1 MAGTTSPGFMLT
13 NFETTAQTVVSHLA
27 AGSEVSLFFAT
38 TTAEKDVSLKILWF
52 CSYMLTFS
60 QWSLLISV
68 Q

>member
-1 MAGTTSPGFMLT
+1 MLT

-60 QWSLLISV
+60 L
-68 Q
+68 